1 MSDTPAPLHLSRR
14 ALGAAIALSAVSLP
28 VLSACGGSG
37 TAGGSGAAEAA
48 VLKVGFPD
56 DSENWDPH
64 QPPQTVTRAVSRQIA
79 DTLVDQDP
87 ESGEIVGWLAE
98 EWEVNEDSSQFT
110 FHLRDGV
117 TFSDG
122 TALTAESIK
131 NNFDR
136 IIEIGTL
143 AYIGA
148 SHLRGYTGTDVIDE
162 LTAVVSFDGPNAQ
175 FLQAATTQSL
185 SILADSTL
193 ALSPDEVA
201 RGGPAVVGSGAFTF
215 DEYVPGKSIT
225 LTRRED
231 YDWGSKAYQNQGAAA
246 YETIE
251 ISFIPDA
258 TTLAGAV
265 SSGQIDYAFLL
276 DVSTLAAIDT
286 DRLHLSNEPTR
297 GISFPL
303 IPFIYKEIFTDEA
316 VRRAINPATDR
327 AEIAERIYQG
337 HVEPATGLLT
347 AATPGAADLSELLAY
362 DPELAQSILEEA
374 GWSVGDDGIRVNE
387 AGERLT
393 ITIQYVGG
401 NTLYEQLFQLL
412 QTQWAKVGI
421 EFALKPVTA
430 AESSEY
436 GLYDAPHDLSTWSQG
451 RADPDVLR
459 VVYSS
464 FYENQSFFY
473 GNALPEI
480 DEALLALQ
488 STTDPEERTAA
499 SEQAQRLLLE
509 GGYAFPLVDAV
520 SLSAASQQVS
530 GIRLDA
536 ENKPV
541 FADISPA

>member
-1 MSDTPAPLHLSRR
+1 MVPTPQLSRR
-14 ALGAAIALSAVSLP
+14 TLGSAAALS
-28 VLSACGGSG
+28 VLAAPALAACGG
-37 TAGGSGAAEAA
+37 TAGDDGAEADTS
-48 VLKVGFPD
+48 VLRVGFPA

-87 ESGEIVGWLAE
+87 QSGEIVGWLAQ
-98 EWEVNEDSSQFT
+98 EWEVNEDSTEFT
-110 FHLRDGV
+110 FRLREGV

-122 TALTAESIK
+122 TALTADSIRK
-131 NNFDR
+131 NFDR
-136 IIEIGTL
+136 IIDIGPL
-143 AYIGA
+143 AFIGA
-148 SHLRGYTGTDVIDE
+148 SHLRGYQGTEATDE
-162 LTAVVSFDGPNAQ
+162 LTAVVTFDGPNAQ

-193 ALSPDEVA
+193 ALAPEEVA
-201 RGGPAVVGSGAFTF
+201 RGGPAVVGSGAYTF
-215 DEYVPGKSIT
+215 ADYVPGETIT
-225 LTRRED
+225 LERRED
-231 YDWGSKAYQNQGAAA
+231 YDWGSQAYENQGAAA
-246 YETIE
+246 YASIE

-265 SSGQIDYAFLL
+265 SSGQVDYAFLL
-276 DVSTLAAIDT
+276 DVSTLASIDT

-297 GISFPL
+297 GIAFPL
-303 IPFIYKEIFTDEA
+303 IPFVYREIFEDEA

-337 HVEPATGLLT
+337 HVQPATGVLT
-347 AATPGAADLSELLAY
+347 AATPGSADLAEFLEY
-362 DPELAQSILEEA
+362 DPEEAGRILEEA
-374 GWSVGDDGIRVNE
+374 GWSEGEDGTRVNE
-387 AGERLT
+387 AGDPLT
-393 ITIQYVGG
+393 VTIQYVGG

-421 EFALKPVTA
+421 DFVLRPVSE
-430 AESSEY
+430 AEASENTIH
-436 GLYDAPHDLSTWSQG
+436 DAPYDLSTWTQG

-464 FYENQSFFY
+464 FYENQSFFF

-488 STTDPEERTAA
+488 STTDPEERAAA
-499 SEQAQRLLLE
+499 SENAQRLLLE
-509 GGYAFPLVDAV
+509 GGYTFPLIDAI
-520 SLSAASQQVS
+520 SLTAASRS
-530 GIRLDA
+530 LAGIRLDA

-541 FADISPA
+541 FADTRPA

>member
-1 MSDTPAPLHLSRR
+1 MVSTPLLSRR
-14 ALGAAIALSAVSLP
+14 SFGTAAALSALTVP
-28 VLSACGGSG
+28 VLAACGTGS
-37 TAGGSGAAEAA
+37 ADGAEEPDTT
-48 VLKVGFPD
+48 VLRVGFPG

-64 QPPQTVTRAVSRQIA
+64 QPPQTVTRAVARQIA
-79 DTLVDQDP
+79 DTLVDQEP

-110 FHLRDGV
+110 FHLREGV

-131 NNFDR
+131 HNFDR
-136 IIEIGTL
+136 IIDIGPL
-143 AYIGA
+143 AYVGA
-148 SHLRGYTGTDVIDE
+148 NHLRGYTGTEAADE

-193 ALSPDEVA
+193 GLSPEEVA
-201 RGGPAVVGSGAFTF
+201 RGGPAVVGSGAYTF
-215 DEYVPGKSIT
+215 EDYVPGESIT
-225 LTRRED
+225 LVRRED
-231 YDWGSKAYQNQGAAA
+231 YDWGSKAYQNQGAAP

-258 TTLAGAV
+258 PTLAGSV
-265 SSGQIDYAFLL
+265 SSGQVDYAFSL
-276 DVSTLAAIDT
+276 DVSTLASIDT
-286 DRLHLSNEPTR
+286 DRLHLADVPTR

-303 IPFIYKEIFTDEA
+303 IPFIYQEIFTDEA

-327 AEIAERIYQG
+327 EEIAERIYQA

-347 AATPGAADLSELLAY
+347 AETPGSADLSELLAY
-362 DPELAQSILEEA
+362 DPELAESILDEG
-374 GWSVGDDGIRVNE
+374 GWTEGDDGVRVNE
-387 AGERLT
+387 DGERLT

-421 EFALKPVTA
+421 EFELKPVTD

-436 GLYDAPHDLSTWSQG
+436 GLYDAPHDLSTWTQG

-488 STTDPEERTAA
+488 TTTDPDERAAA
-499 SEQAQRLLLE
+499 SEAAQRLLLE
-509 GGYAFPLVDAV
+509 GGYSFPLVDAV
-520 SLSAASQQVS
+520 SLVAASQQLG
-530 GIRLDA
+530 GISLDA

-541 FADISPA
+541 FVDTPPA

>member
-1 MSDTPAPLHLSRR
+1 MIVTPPLSRR
-14 ALGAAIALSAVSLP
+14 SFGTAAALSALTIP
-28 VLSACGGSG
+28 ALAACAS
-37 TAGGSGAAEAA
+37 SGADGPEEVDTT
-48 VLKVGFPD
+48 VLKVGFPG

-64 QPPQTVTRAVSRQIA
+64 QPPQTVTRAVARQIA
-79 DTLVDQDP
+79 DTLVDQDR

-98 EWEVNEDSSQFT
+98 DWEVNEDSTQFT
-110 FHLRDGV
+110 FHLREGV

-122 TALTAESIK
+122 TALTAESVK

-136 IIEIGTL
+136 IIDLGPL

-148 SHLRGYTGTDVIDE
+148 SHLRGYTGTEVIDD
-162 LTAVVSFDGPNAQ
+162 LTAVISFDGPNAQ

-193 ALSPDEVA
+193 ALSPEEVA
-201 RGGPAVVGSGAFTF
+201 RGGPSVVGSGAYTF
-215 DEYVPGKSIT
+215 DQYVPGESIT

-231 YDWGSKAYQNQGAAA
+231 YAWGSQAYQNQGAGT
-246 YETIE
+246 YESIE

-258 TTLAGAV
+258 TTLAGSV
-265 SSGQIDYAFLL
+265 SSGQVDYAFSL
-276 DVSTLAAIDT
+276 DVSTLASIDT
-286 DRLHLSNEPTR
+286 ERLHLTNVPTR

-347 AATPGAADLSELLAY
+347 AVTPGSADLSELLTY
-362 DPELAQSILEEA
+362 DPELAESILEEG
-374 GWSVGDDGIRVNE
+374 GWTPGDDGIRVND

-412 QTQWAKVGI
+412 QTQWAEVGI
-421 EFALKPVTA
+421 EFELKPVTE

-436 GLYDAPHDLSTWSQG
+436 GLYDAPHDLSTWTQG

-488 STTDPEERTAA
+488 STTDPEERAAA
-499 SEQAQRLLLE
+499 SESAQRLLLE
-509 GGYAFPLVDAV
+509 GGYSFPLIDAV
-520 SLSAASQQVS
+520 SLVAASRQLAAIS
-530 GIRLDA
+530 LDA

-541 FADISPA
+541 FADTAPA